1 MCINLD
7 FVIEDLN
14 ALLNDKKHMYLVV
27 NAFIENRL
35 MLIEEGQDIP
45 MIYSLFESESL
56 SDAVKSGV
64 TAFDIYEM
72 TKEKLN
78 NEECVGYFSFDSE
91 KGCRLYTINELLI
104 EISKSL
110 ESIAFNVL
118 YNPFTKANQE
128 LYKRIVRV
136 MLNAQK

>member
-56 SDAVKSGV
+56 SEAVKSGV

-78 NEECVGYFSFDSE
+78 NEESIGYFSFDSE
-91 KGCRLYTINELLI
+91 KGCHLYTINELLV

>member
-14 ALLNDKKHMYLVV
+14 TLLNDKKHMYLVV

-78 NEECVGYFSFDSE
+78 NEESVGYFSFDRE

>member
-27 NAFIENRL
+27 DAFIENRL

-72 TKEKLN
+72 MQEKLN
-78 NEECVGYFSFDSE
+78 NDECVGYFSIDIGKS
-91 KGCRLYTINELLI
+91 CHLYTINELLI

-110 ESIAFNVL
+110 ETIAFNVL

>member
-72 TKEKLN
+72 MQEKLN
-78 NEECVGYFSFDSE
+78 NDECVGYFSIDIG
-91 KGCRLYTINELLI
+91 KRCHLYTFNELLI
-104 EISKSL
+104 EISKSI
-110 ESIAFNVL
+110 ETIAFNVL

>member
-56 SDAVKSGV
+56 SEAVKSGV

-78 NEECVGYFSFDSE
+78 NEESIGYFSFDRE

-110 ESIAFNVL
+110 ETIAFNVL

>member
-14 ALLNDKKHMYLVV
+14 ALLNDNKHMYLVV

-35 MLIEEGQDIP
+35 ALIEEGQDIP

-78 NEECVGYFSFDSE
+78 NEESIGYFSFDSE
-91 KGCRLYTINELLI
+91 KGCHLYTNNELLI